1 MSKKQFSAEDLEDVR
16 ALERTRVAMVANR
29 QRRVDIRNAY
39 LGNKELENN
48 ARLSAWAAVG
58 RVSGTVDNPVCP
70 PGWPA
75 PYKDYSSWLSI
86 NFEGWDGLLAD
97 DGPVPATS
105 AEDKHIAAF
114 RKALEGK

>member
-39 LGNKELENN
+39 LGNKSLEDN
-48 ARLSAWAAVG
+48 ARLSAWAKVG
-58 RVSGTVDNPVCP
+58 RVQGTIDNPVCP

-75 PYKDYSSWLSI
+75 PYRDYEHWLSI
-86 NFEGWDGLLAD
+86 NLEGWSHFMDD
-97 DGPVPATS
+97 DGPIPATS